1 MPVKNINHNEKK
13 CKFKIKLKD
22 MCEVQN
28 YLRTKRTPM
37 FLPAKSGTLEALK

>member
-37 FLPAKSGTLEALK
+37 FLPSKLVGKETLK